1 MTAPPARLAD
11 PASHEPPDA
20 HAPGSVPGNPAAPA
34 PGSSVS
40 DGPPAG
46 PRPAVRTGDREWQAH
61 LIELLAKLEHHR
73 LQLAGTRLGPDADY
87 VLDKC
92 ETLVQLA
99 EDLAKRTTF
108 AEASAAA
115 EMDAMA
121 KTGAAY
127 VCVNDARRPGSRSLF
142 QSVLA
147 KFAAD
152 GTQTPAVRE
161 AVDRTVDALHAYC
174 TLFTGRYPSSLAA
187 RGWVDAASAF
197 LADLRQMQKDWPE
210 A

>member
-1 MTAPPARLAD
+1 MTAPPAPPAALPAD
-11 PASHEPPDA
+11 EA
-20 HAPGSVPGNPAAPA
+20 HAPKNPGAHASGLGKVMPPL
-34 PGSSVS
+34 PG
-40 DGPPAG
+40 D
-46 PRPAVRTGDREWQAH
+46 PRPAGRVAAREWQAH
-61 LIELLAKLEHHR
+61 LVELLAKLEHHR
-73 LQLAGTRLGPDADY
+73 LQLVGTRLGPNAHY

-108 AEASAAA
+108 AGASSAA

-127 VCVNDARRPGSRSLF
+127 VGINDARRSGGRGLLK
-142 QSVLA
+142 SVLS
-147 KFAAD
+147 KFGAD
-152 GTQTPAVRE
+152 DATQVPAVRE
-161 AVDRTVDALHAYC
+161 AVGRTVDALHAYC

-197 LADLRQMQKDWPE
+197 LADLRQMCKDWPE